1 MPQPNDLSRSLVA
14 LDQNS
19 TIIAV
24 VEMSQSSWLV
34 AGMLPGIERQPR
46 QKLEPSPE
54 RLLALLH
61 RWQDEAVRAGRT
73 ITRIAVAFEAGRD
86 GFWLARWLEARGVE
100 AHVIH
105 ASSIAVSREHRRA
118 KTDRLDTELLKR
130 GFLGWLRGER
140 GHCSMARVPT
150 ISEEDAKRPNRERE
164 CLVGERTR
172 IVNRIKSTLARLG
185 IRNFKP
191 TLRKAAERLARVHTP
206 EGMPLPPNTLAEL
219 QRDMARLGFV
229 VSQIREA
236 EEARQKRLEQQH
248 ETGPH
253 TMVRRLARI
262 VGVGVETADLLVHE
276 LLSRPMRDRRAVA
289 RYAGLTG
296 SPDESGAQRREQGL
310 ARAGNARVRRGMIQL
325 AWRFLM
331 FQKSS
336 AGVSYNKFLAKLAS
350 DHRKPD
356 GLFVITPKMGAEF
369 VETLPIRNFH
379 GVGPATAAKMGR
391 LGIKTGLDLRSQ
403 TLAFLQQHF
412 GKAGCYYYWAARGID
427 ERPVRADRI
436 RKSVGAENTFP
447 ADLFTY
453 EAARDALREATLGLQ
468 LERVRAAQPYGV
480 RVEVWFQDEARI
492 GQKNS
497 LTRVWGQTGSR
508 PAVPKDL
515 GFASAYVFGAVCPL
529 EGKAA
534 GLIMPICNTL
544 AMNHHLC
551 EISSQ
556 VAANAHAVVILDGVG
571 PVGT

>member
-1 MPQPNDLSRSLVA
+1 MGRAARNGNFVAACNDGVPQCPSRTTLSRSLVA

-24 VEMSQSSWLV
+24 IEMSQSSWLV

-46 QKLEPSPE
+46 KKLEPSPE
-54 RLLALLH
+54 RLLGLLH

-86 GFWLARWLEARGVE
+86 GFWLARWLAARGVE

-105 ASSIAVSREHRRA
+105 ASSVAVSREHRRA

-150 ISEEDAKRPNRERE
+150 IAEEDAKRPNRERD

-191 TLRKAAERLARVHTP
+191 TLRKSAERLATVHTP

-229 VSQIREA
+229 VSQIREI
-236 EEARQKRLEQQH
+236 EDARQKRLEQQH

-253 TMVRRLARI
+253 AMVRRLARI
-262 VGVGVETADLLVHE
+262 VGIGVETADLLVHE

-296 SPDESGAQRREQGL
+296 SPDESGARRREQGL
-310 ARAGNARVRRGMIQL
+310 ARAGNARVRRAMIQL

-331 FQKSS
+331 FQKES
-336 AGVSYNKFLAKLAS
+336 ALALWYRARTTDSRSGTRKAMIVALARKLIIALW
-350 DHRKPD
+350 R
-356 GLFVITPKMGAEF
+356 FVT
-369 VETLPIRNFH
+369 
-379 GVGPATAAKMGR
+379 
-391 LGIKTGLDLRSQ
+391 TG
-403 TLAFLQQHF
+403 
-412 GKAGCYYYWAARGID
+412 
-427 ERPVRADRI
+427 E
-436 RKSVGAENTFP
+436 
-447 ADLFTY
+447 
-453 EAARDALREATLGLQ
+453 
-468 LERVRAAQPYGV
+468 
-480 RVEVWFQDEARI
+480 
-492 GQKNS
+492 
-497 LTRVWGQTGSR
+497 
-508 PAVPKDL
+508 
-515 GFASAYVFGAVCPL
+515 PL
-529 EGKAA
+529 EG
-534 GLIMPICNTL
+534 
-544 AMNHHLC
+544 
-551 EISSQ
+551 
-556 VAANAHAVVILDGVG
+556 VVLR
-571 PVGT
+571 PAS